1 MYSSTNNVSNDSIV
15 LFSFQVNTMSAPGVT
30 TTVASEVG
38 QGQRGEVQTT
48 IYETKVNE
56 DTEEQLIT
64 IINNL

>member
-1 MYSSTNNVSNDSIV
+1 
-15 LFSFQVNTMSAPGVT
+15 MSAPGVT

-38 QGQRGEVQTT
+38 QGQRGEVKTT

-56 DTEEQLIT
+56 DTEEEMKT

>member
-1 MYSSTNNVSNDSIV
+1 MHSSNNYEGNDSIV

-30 TTVASEVG
+30 TTVASEVA

-48 IYETKVNE
+48 IYETKVNG
-56 DTEEQLIT
+56 DTEEQLIK

>member
-38 QGQRGEVQTT
+38 QGQRREVQTT
-48 IYETKVNE
+48 IYETKVNK
-56 DTEEQLIT
+56 DTEEQLIK